1 MIKITVISDTH
12 GNLVAID
19 KMAQIILESDY
30 VFHLGDHFDDM
41 KNYAHVLK
49 DKLYQVHGNC
59 DWGNQKDVI
68 VQLGEHKILATHGD
82 LYGAKKS
89 TDKLVEKAKK
99 EGCNVVLYG
108 HTHVAEI
115 KRQDGIL
122 LINPGTL
129 QKYSANKTFSY
140 IIINNEKITPVIND
154 KFFYGI

>member
-12 GNLVAID
+12 GNLTAID

-49 DKLYQVHGNC
+49 DKLYRVHGNC

-68 VQLGEHKILATHGD
+68 VNIEGHKIFATHGD
-82 LYGAKKS
+82 QYSAKQGV
-89 TDKLVEKAKK
+89 DKLIQKAKQ
-99 EGCNVVLYG
+99 EDCDVVFYG

-115 KRQDGIL
+115 KNQDGVL

-129 QKYSANKTFSY
+129 QKYSANKTFAFV
-140 IIINNEKITPVIND
+140 IISKEKIIPVIND
-154 KFFYGI
+154 KLFYGV